1 MTEQDIRRF
10 LREMSEDSS
19 EQAFRSFYDLTYD
32 RLFRIAY
39 YFVQNHDL
47 AQEAVLD
54 AFMNIWNARSGLL
67 QIANI
72 EDFLFVV
79 TKRAAL
85 NTVKKEKRHT
95 SVEAGMDVVD
105 LSEVVDSETSPER
118 ILITEELFARYVK
131 ALDRLPERNREVFI
145 LVREEGLSYAE
156 VAEKLSISENTVD
169 AHLRKATERLHQLL
183 GI

>member
-1 MTEQDIRRF
+1 MTEQDIRRY

-19 EQAFRSFYDLTYD
+19 EQAFHSFYDLTYD

-39 YFVQNHDL
+39 YFVHNHDL
-47 AQEAVLD
+47 AQETVLD
-54 AFMNIWNARSGLL
+54 AFMNVWNARSGLL

-72 EDFLFVV
+72 EDYLFVV

-85 NTVKKEKRHT
+85 NTLKKEKRQSMKDT
-95 SVEAGMDVVD
+95 EMVD
-105 LSEVVDSETSPER
+105 LSEVPETGSTPEH

-131 ALDRLPERNREVFI
+131 ALDRLPERSREVFI

-156 VAEKLSISENTVD
+156 VAEKLDISENTVD
-169 AHLRKATERLHQLL
+169 AHLRKATTRLHELL